1 MVTARA
7 CSTTTCV
14 GPGSCGWDWRS
25 FRKSSAVFEA
35 RRAPGRG
42 ARARHAQHPQHA
54 QRAFLAPFAAAVI
67 ARYEYRLVE
76 PHGAVEA
83 PRRFVAGAKFQV
95 DAGDAGAARR
105 LAHPPG
111 PAPDR
116 PAPLEHAL
124 AYCGAAV
131 RRPDREQHE
140 MRTLVA
146 ELYDGE
152 AIDGGARRSA
162 GVRVARHHRERLAI
176 TDGAHHARRVV
187 LPAQSGFDEVARHH
201 GNRLRVARLGEPDG
215 DGPWG
220 HEHIVP

>member
-25 FRKSSAVFEA
+25 CREAASAVFEP

-42 ARARHAQHPQHA
+42 QRARHAQHPQHA

-67 ARYEYRLVE
+67 ARHEYRLVE

-83 PRRFVAGAKFQV
+83 PRRFIAGAKFQV

-105 LAHPPG
+105 L
-111 PAPDR
+111 DQ
-116 PAPLEHAL
+116 PLQYAL
-124 AYCGAAV
+124 ADSGAAV
-131 RRPDREQHE
+131 RRPHREQHE

-152 AIDGGARRSA
+152 AI
-162 GVRVARHHRERLAI
+162 H
-176 TDGAHHARRVV
+176 
-187 LPAQSGFDEVARHH
+187 
-201 GNRLRVARLGEPDG
+201 
-215 DGPWG
+215 
-220 HEHIVP
+220 